1 MSNIRKGFLYAA
13 YILVA
18 TIFFAYYLFPADAVK
33 KYIIFNID
41 RASPDINVTI
51 DQINPVFPPG
61 LKLQTIRFD
70 HISGLFLR
78 AEQIKIFPKILSFFG
93 PKTTFLFKGSAYK
106 GSSEGRIDI
115 TKKESA
121 RQVTIN
127 AKLSGMQLK
136 DISAIKTL
144 TGREIKGL
152 LEGSITLSN
161 KKSGGT
167 GNARFVVSDGSV
179 ELLMPILN
187 LDTIAFSTLASNLS
201 LDDRQ
206 FKIKQCTVK
215 GDQIDA
221 RLSGSVILKNPLGKS
236 IVNLT
241 GTLKLH
247 KALLVKLRKDLPEK
261 FIPKKAFSKYGFSF
275 RIRGT
280 LDNPGFSLK

>member
-1 MSNIRKGFLYAA
+1 LKSKRVLYSI
-13 YILVA
+13 YIVVA
-18 TIFFAYYLFPADAVK
+18 TLVFSYYLFPADAVK
-33 KYIIFNID
+33 RYIIFNID
-41 RASPDINVTI
+41 RASLDINVTI

-78 AEQIKIFPKILSFFG
+78 AEQVNIFPKILSLFG

-115 TKKESA
+115 TKKKSA
-121 RQVTIN
+121 HQVTIN

-167 GNARFVVSDGSV
+167 GNARLVVSDGNV
-179 ELLMPILN
+179 ELLMPVLN
-187 LDTIAFSTLASNLS
+187 LETVAFSTLAANVS

-221 RLSGSVILKNPLGKS
+221 RLSGSVVLKDPLGKS

-241 GTLKLH
+241 GTLKPH
-247 KALLVKLRKDLPEK
+247 KAFLAKLRQDLPEK
-261 FIPKKAFSKYGFSF
+261 FIPKKVFSKYGFSF

-280 LDNPGFSLK
+280 LDKPGFSLK